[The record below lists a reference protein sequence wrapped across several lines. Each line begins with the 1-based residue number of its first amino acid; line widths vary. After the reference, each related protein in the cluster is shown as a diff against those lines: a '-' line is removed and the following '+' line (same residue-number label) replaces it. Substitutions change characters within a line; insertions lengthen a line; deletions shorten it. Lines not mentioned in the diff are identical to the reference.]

1 MFSFGTKVWLG
12 FEWCWESFLGSEEM
26 GGEQWVILEF
36 LFCGK
41 MEGKGFLMLGEINFD
56 VIDILHVSC

>member
-1 MFSFGTKVWLG
+1 
-12 FEWCWESFLGSEEM
+12 M

-41 MEGKGFLMLGEINFD
+41 MKGKGFLMLGEINFD
-56 VIDILHVSC
+56 AVDILDVSC

>member
-1 MFSFGTKVWLG
+1 MLG
-12 FEWCWESFLGSEEM
+12 KGFEEM